1 MEATTSYLEVIWKGT
16 WSKVSY
22 KFFMESCNDEVTSRF
37 TPNTFWSTTEEV
49 SWLQIKNLKLKF
61 KFSDEKGQANFSGV
75 TSDGA
80 KRMNEVFPSLF
91 EN

>member
-1 MEATTSYLEVIWKGT
+1 M
-16 WSKVSY
+16 
-22 KFFMESCNDEVTSRF
+22 
-37 TPNTFWSTTEEV
+37 EV
-49 SWLQIKNLKLKF
+49 SWLQIKNLELKF

-75 TSDGA
+75 TRERV

>member
-1 MEATTSYLEVIWKGT
+1 M
-16 WSKVSY
+16 
-22 KFFMESCNDEVTSRF
+22 
-37 TPNTFWSTTEEV
+37 EV
-49 SWLQIKNLKLKF
+49 SWLQIKNLELKF

-75 TSDGA
+75 TSEGV